1 MHRSIYFVF
10 ALLLAAGSAIQAK
23 KPDHQWS
30 AGTILDENRA
40 RYFAG
45 MLNSSSSETNEN
57 GTWSGSANSTS
68 LGDST
73 NTRISGDYSGTRN
86 TSTSGSSM
94 PLYKVYDNLVI
105 EGDDTVYITSER
117 LRWRWSKGAHV
128 AVNEA
133 VKYYVD
139 GRKLYVLDNDG
150 KEHTAEIVKEIRKV
164 PQAPSAADSKQREYQ
179 PSVTSQTTP
188 ASVAQASVII
198 DSAPSGADIE
208 MDGAFVGNTPS
219 TITVAPGSHEI
230 AVKKKGFTD
239 WSRKMNVTGGS
250 VHLNAELEA
259 EPPH

>member
-150 KEHTAEIVKEIRKV
+150 KEHTAEIVKE
-164 PQAPSAADSKQREYQ
+164 YQ